1 MSIRYRGTSTNTFLP
16 TGSETACMRSREKT
30 IITEA
35 LHASSLTCRP
45 TNAIRVGKSVT
56 SLTLLFSIACR
67 RRPCRRTKKDGMSLL
82 NVDQLRTRYQ
92 NTGLVWRLRQRTS
105 LLFGAIVPLTQVEES
120 TLRGAA
126 IAMRGTQGNR
136 CGPRLQVS
144 ANRINVILGNMLEYL
159 ATQLPRGC
167 RNQHRRLEDQ
177 REARRQ
183 RSRESEDGVYSR
195 LLSR

>member
-1 MSIRYRGTSTNTFLP
+1 
-16 TGSETACMRSREKT
+16 MRSREKT
-30 IITEA
+30 KITEA

-92 NTGLVWRLRQRTS
+92 NTSLVWRLRQRTS

-120 TLRGAA
+120 TL
-126 IAMRGTQGNR
+126 RGTQGNR

-167 RNQHRRLEDQ
+167 KNQHRRLEDQ

-183 RSRESEDGVYSR
+183 RSRDSEDGVYSR
-195 LLSR
+195 LLRC